1 MGATITLMC
10 FPAGD
15 KTFADLAYRAL
26 AGAVDRPAPDVI
38 AAVLRPTYPHV
49 VVRPQDPAAALGPG
63 ARWYLFRDGQLSS
76 RPADQWWAD
85 DDLPRVVIDQTNRY
99 TEANDA
105 ACALFEVAPGGLLG
119 RSWEEFA
126 GAATAQAAEA
136 LRQTLQRNGHG
147 DSTFQLTRANGTT
160 FDIDYHTVVYVSAER
175 VLYETVFRARPNADE
190 TVSQSA

>member
-1 MGATITLMC
+1 MGGTITLMC
-10 FPAGD
+10 FPAND

-26 AGAVDRPAPDVI
+26 AGAIARPAPDVI

-63 ARWYLFRDGQLSS
+63 ARWYVFRDGQLSS
-76 RPADQWWAD
+76 RSADQWWED
-85 DDLPRVVIDQTNRY
+85 DDLPRVVIDQSNHY

-105 ACALFEVAPGGLLG
+105 ACALFDVAPGGLLG

-147 DSTFQLTRANGTT
+147 DSTFQLTRADGSV
-160 FDIDYHTVVYVSAER
+160 FEIDYHTVVYVSAER
-175 VLYETVFRARPNADE
+175 VLYETMMRERPDAAA
-190 TVSQSA
+190 TVPRSA

>member
-1 MGATITLMC
+1 MGGTITLMC
-10 FPAGD
+10 FPAND

-26 AGAVDRPAPDVI
+26 AGAIARPAPDVI

-63 ARWYLFRDGQLSS
+63 ARWYVFRDGQLSS
-76 RPADQWWAD
+76 RSADQWWED
-85 DDLPRVVIDQTNRY
+85 DDLPRVVIDQSNRY

-105 ACALFEVAPGGLLG
+105 ACALFDVAPGGLLG

-126 GAATAQAAEA
+126 GAATAHAAEA
-136 LRQTLQRNGHG
+136 LRQTLQQNGHG
-147 DSTFQLTRANGTT
+147 DSTFQLTRADGSV

-175 VLYETVFRARPNADE
+175 VLYETMMRERPDAAA
-190 TVSQSA
+190 TVPRSA

>member
-10 FPAGD
+10 FPASD

-26 AGAVDRPAPDVI
+26 AGAVARPAPDVI

-49 VVRPQDPAAALGPG
+49 VVRPQHPAAALGPG
-63 ARWYLFRDGQLSS
+63 ARWYLFRDGHLST
-76 RPADQWWAD
+76 RPADQWWED
-85 DDLPRVVIDQTNRY
+85 DDLPRVVIDESNRY

-105 ACALFEVAPGGLLG
+105 ACTLFDLAPGGLLG

-126 GAATAQAAEA
+126 GASAAQAAEA

-147 DSTFQLTRANGTT
+147 DSTFQLTRADGSI

-175 VLYETVFRARPNADE
+175 VLYETVMRERLDAAV
-190 TVSQSA
+190 TVPHSA